1 MAADPAVG
9 SQLEKADLSASSS
22 LANLLGVFRS
32 TSHASP
38 RDAISATKPSSV
50 VTPMPSVGGDD
61 DDDARRGSDLDA
73 SGSESEGEGQD
84 ILALSGIIT
93 SSKVTSLLHAHAPL
107 PAIGSVMT
115 PGNPSQAAA
124 AVAASPMPTLFDA
137 NGGGAARGSPLPTI
151 HLPALCPR

>member
-1 MAADPAVG
+1 MADPAVG
-9 SQLEKADLSASSS
+9 SQLEKADLSAS
-22 LANLLGVFRS
+22 LANLLGIFRS

-38 RDAISATKPSSV
+38 RDAITATKPSSV

-61 DDDARRGSDLDA
+61 DNDALRGSDLDA

-84 ILALSGIIT
+84 ILALSGIT

-107 PAIGSVMT
+107 PAIGSVMA
-115 PGNPSQAAA
+115 PGNPSLAAA
-124 AVAASPMPTLFDA
+124 ASPVPALLDA
-137 NGGGAARGSPLPTI
+137 HGGGGAARGSPLPTI